1 MSEKR
6 WKVGLLG
13 AGYIIEA
20 HAKSL
25 NHLHNVEIS
34 AVCDQTLERAEQASA
49 TFGIPAVYTSLDE
62 MLKSDIEAVHVL
74 LPPNLHFDAT
84 RQIIE
89 SGRHV
94 FLEKPMGI
102 SASECQTLMELAN
115 KHGVKLGVNHN
126 FLFLPSYQKLRQ
138 DVKDGTIGKLDHVAI
153 NWMFPLG
160 QIQFG
165 PFNIWMLQEPA
176 NLFFELGP
184 HLVAFLVDL
193 VGVPDHVQVDVSL
206 PIDLPGGNRVYRR
219 WHAHGSKGGV
229 SFDLNL
235 SVVPGYT
242 DRSIRVRGHAATA
255 TCLFDRDIYYRDEP
269 SGAGI
274 LFDNFLTVKNVAKQI
289 MINGLGNL
297 LKAIKGSLQKAPYAN
312 PFGESIETSIAC
324 FYTTLTG
331 QSDTRMDGQ
340 FGVNVI
346 STCEKIT
353 NKASFEKMTKKG
365 VWKVLPPLQ
374 PPTVLVLGGT
384 GFIGQYLVKA
394 LIKRGLGVRVVT
406 RGMGAGQIAL
416 AGLPVE
422 LIQGDLAN
430 PAFMDKALQGIEVV
444 YHLAKTDGKKWDDYY
459 KNDVLV
465 TQNIAIRALAKG
477 IKRFIYTG
485 TIDSYYSANPND
497 VITSDTPLDSK
508 ITTRNHYARSKA
520 MCEDLL
526 MKLHK
531 EKNLPL
537 VIFRPGIVI
546 GKGCPPAHWG
556 IGMFQSDTRM
566 QFWGDG
572 NNQLPLVLAED
583 VAEALAL
590 GLDKKGIEGQTF
602 LLTDAPLLS
611 GKDYIEIV
619 SKETGTKIRSLPTP
633 TWKFF
638 VIDALKET
646 AKHLI
651 RHPNR
656 KIPSFRDWD
665 SRSHR
670 ARYDSS
676 KTVKVLGWQPA
687 ATREALIKQGI
698 TEAVREFYR

>member
-25 NHLHNVEIS
+25 NYQNNVEIA
-34 AVCDQTLERAEQASA
+34 AVCDQSKDRAEKAAA
-49 TFGIPAVYTSLDE
+49 TFGISAVFTSLDA
-62 MLKSDIEAVHVL
+62 MLKSDIEVVHVL
-74 LPPNLHFDAT
+74 LPPDLHFDTA

-94 FLEKPMGI
+94 FLEKPMGLN
-102 SASECQTLMELAN
+102 AAECQSLTDLATTR
-115 KHGVKLGVNHN
+115 GVKLGVNHN
-126 FLFLPSYQKLRQ
+126 FLFLTSYQKLRQ
-138 DVKDGTIGKLDHVAI
+138 DVRDGTIGKLDHITI
-153 NWMFPLG
+153 NWMFPLP

-165 PFNIWMLQEPA
+165 PFNIWMLQKPA

-184 HLVAFLVDL
+184 HLVAFLEDL
-193 VGVPDHVQVDVSL
+193 LGQPDRIQVDVSL
-206 PIDLPGGNRVYRR
+206 PIDLPGDNRIYRR
-219 WHAHGSKGGV
+219 WHVHGSKGDV
-229 SFDLNL
+229 IFNLNL
-235 SVVPGYT
+235 SVIPGYT
-242 DRSIRVRGHAATA
+242 DRSISVRGHAATA

-274 LFDNFLTVKNVAKQI
+274 LFDNFLTAKNIAWQVGV
-289 MINGLGNL
+289 NSLSNL
-297 LKAIKGSLQKAPYAN
+297 TRATKATLQKAPAAN
-312 PFGESIETSIAC
+312 PFGESIENSVKC
-324 FYTTLTG
+324 FYDTLTG
-331 QSDTRMDGQ
+331 QSDARMDGQ

-346 STCEKIT
+346 STCEQIT
-353 NKASFEKMTKKG
+353 KKASFEKITQKG
-365 VWKVLPPLQ
+365 VWNVLPPLR

-416 AGLPVE
+416 ADLPVE
-422 LIQGDLAN
+422 LVQGELAN
-430 PAFMDKALQGIEVV
+430 PDFMDKALQGIEVV

-465 TQNIAIRALAKG
+465 TQNIANRALAKG
-477 IKRFIYTG
+477 VKRFIYTG
-485 TIDSYYSANPND
+485 TIDSYYSAGPND
-497 VITSDTPLDSK
+497 VITSDTPLDPN
-508 ITTRNHYARSKA
+508 IATRNHYARSKA
-520 MCEDLL
+520 ACEDLL

-531 EKNLPL
+531 ENNLPL

-556 IGMFQSDTRM
+556 VGMFQSDTRM

-572 NNQLPLVLAED
+572 SNKLPLVLVED

-590 GLDKKGIEGQTF
+590 GIDKKGIEGQAF
-602 LLTDAPLLS
+602 LLTDAPLLT
-611 GKDYIEIV
+611 GKEYVEIV
-619 SKETGTKIRSLPTP
+619 SQETGTKIRSVPTP

-656 KIPSFRDWD
+656 KTLSFRDWD

-687 ATREALIKQGI
+687 ATRESLIRRGI
-698 TEAVREFYR
+698 TETIREFYR

>member
-25 NHLHNVEIS
+25 NYQNNVEIA
-34 AVCDQTLERAEQASA
+34 AVCDQSKDRAEKAAA
-49 TFGIPAVYTSLDE
+49 TFGISAVFTSLDA
-62 MLKSDIEAVHVL
+62 MLKSDIEVVHVL
-74 LPPNLHFDAT
+74 LPPDLHFDTA

-94 FLEKPMGI
+94 FLEKPMGLN
-102 SASECQTLMELAN
+102 AAECQSLTDLATTR
-115 KHGVKLGVNHN
+115 GVKLGVNHN

-138 DVKDGTIGKLDHVAI
+138 DVRDGTIGKLDHITI
-153 NWMFPLG
+153 NWMFPLP

-165 PFNIWMLQEPA
+165 PFNIWMLQKPA

-184 HLVAFLVDL
+184 HLVAFLEDL
-193 VGVPDHVQVDVSL
+193 LGQPDRIQVDVSL
-206 PIDLPGGNRVYRR
+206 PIDLPGDNRIYRR
-219 WHAHGSKGGV
+219 WHVHGSKGDV
-229 SFDLNL
+229 IFNLNL
-235 SVVPGYT
+235 SVIPGYT
-242 DRSIRVRGHAATA
+242 DRSISVRGHAATA

-274 LFDNFLTVKNVAKQI
+274 LFDNFLTAKNIAWQVGV
-289 MINGLGNL
+289 NSLSNL
-297 LKAIKGSLQKAPYAN
+297 TRATKATLQKAPAAN
-312 PFGESIETSIAC
+312 PFGESIENSVKC
-324 FYTTLTG
+324 FYDTLTG
-331 QSDTRMDGQ
+331 QSDARMDGQ

-346 STCEKIT
+346 STCEQIT
-353 NKASFEKMTKKG
+353 KKASFEKITQKG
-365 VWKVLPPLQ
+365 VWNVLPPLR

-416 AGLPVE
+416 ADLPVE
-422 LIQGDLAN
+422 LVQGELAN
-430 PAFMDKALQGIEVV
+430 PDFMDKALQGIEVV

-465 TQNIAIRALAKG
+465 TQNIANRALAKG
-477 IKRFIYTG
+477 VKRFIYTG
-485 TIDSYYSANPND
+485 TIDSYYSAGPND
-497 VITSDTPLDSK
+497 VITSDTPLDPN
-508 ITTRNHYARSKA
+508 IATRNHYARSKA
-520 MCEDLL
+520 ACEDLL

-531 EKNLPL
+531 ENNLPL

-556 IGMFQSDTRM
+556 VGMFQSDTRM

-572 NNQLPLVLAED
+572 STKLPLVLVED

-590 GLDKKGIEGQTF
+590 GIDKKGIEGQAF
-602 LLTDAPLLS
+602 LLTDAPLLT
-611 GKDYIEIV
+611 GKEYVEIV
-619 SKETGTKIRSLPTP
+619 SQETGTKIRSVPTP

-656 KIPSFRDWD
+656 KTLSFRDWD

-687 ATREALIKQGI
+687 ATRESLIRRGI
-698 TEAVREFYR
+698 TETIREFYR

>member
-25 NHLHNVEIS
+25 NHLPNVEIV
-34 AVCDQTLERAEQASA
+34 AVCDQSLERAEKASA
-49 TFGIPAVYTSLDE
+49 AFGIPAVFTSLDE

-102 SASECQTLMELAN
+102 SASECQSLTELAT
-115 KHGVKLGVNHN
+115 KHDVNLGVNHN
-126 FLFLPSYQKLRQ
+126 FLFLSSYQKLRQ
-138 DVKDGTIGKLDHVAI
+138 DVKDGTIGKLDHVSI
-153 NWMFPLG
+153 NWSYPLP

-184 HLVAFLVDL
+184 HIVAFLVDL
-193 VGVPDHVQVDVSL
+193 LGQPDYVQVAVSL

-219 WHAHGSKGGV
+219 WHVHGAKNDV
-229 SFDLNL
+229 AFDLNL

-242 DRSIRVRGHAATA
+242 DRSIRIRGHAATA

-274 LFDNFLTVKNVAKQI
+274 LFDNFLTIKNVAKQI
-289 MINGLGNL
+289 MFNGLGNL
-297 LKAIKGSLQKAPYAN
+297 FKAIKASLQKAPSAN
-312 PFGESIETSIAC
+312 PFGESIENSIVC
-324 FYTTLTG
+324 FYNTLAG
-331 QSDTRMDGQ
+331 QSDTRMGGL
-340 FGVNVI
+340 FGVKVI
-346 STCEKIT
+346 SSCEQITQQANFEKI
-353 NKASFEKMTKKG
+353 AEKRS
-365 VWKVLPPLQ
+365 WKVLPPLQ

-406 RGMGAGQIAL
+406 RGVGSGQIAL
-416 AGLPVE
+416 ADLPVE
-422 LIQGDLAN
+422 LIQGDLAS
-430 PAFMDKALQGIEVV
+430 PEFLDKALQGIEVV

-465 TQNIAIRALAKG
+465 TQNIANRALAKG
-477 IKRFIYTG
+477 VKRFIYTG
-485 TIDSYYSANPND
+485 TIDSYYSANSND
-497 VITSDTPLDSK
+497 VITCDTPLDPK
-508 ITTRNHYARSKA
+508 ITSRNHYARSKA
-520 MCEDLL
+520 ACEDLL

-531 EKNLPL
+531 EKKLPL

-572 NNQLPLVLAED
+572 SNQLPLVLAED

-590 GLDKKGIEGQTF
+590 GLDKKEIEGQTF

-611 GKDYIEIV
+611 GKEYVEIV
-619 SKETGTKIRSLPTP
+619 SEETGTKIRSVPTP

-638 VIDALKET
+638 VIDAAKET

-656 KIPSFRDWD
+656 KTPSYRDWD

-676 KTVKVLGWQPA
+676 KTVKVLGWRPA
-687 ATREALIKQGI
+687 GTREALIDRGI

>member
-1 MSEKR
+1 MSENR

-25 NHLHNVEIS
+25 KNQHNVKIV
-34 AVCDQTLERAEQASA
+34 AVCDQSHERAEKASI
-49 TFGIPAVYTSLDE
+49 TFGIPAVFTSLNE
-62 MLKSDIEAVHVL
+62 MLKSDIEVVHVL
-74 LPPNLHFDAT
+74 LPPDLHFDVA

-89 SGRHV
+89 GGRHV
-94 FLEKPMGI
+94 FLEKPMGLN
-102 SASECQTLMELAN
+102 ASECQTLMELAN
-115 KHGVKLGVNHN
+115 THGVKIGVNHN

-138 DVKDGTIGKLDHVAI
+138 DVKDGTIGKLDHVTI

-165 PFNIWMLQEPA
+165 PFNTWMLQEPA

-193 VGVPDHVQVDVSL
+193 LGQPDYVQVDVSL

-219 WHAHGSKGGV
+219 WHVHGTKGAV
-229 SFDLNL
+229 AFDLNL
-235 SVVPGYT
+235 SVVPGFT
-242 DRSIRVRGHAATA
+242 DRSISVRGHAATA

-274 LFDNFLTVKNVAKQI
+274 LFDNFLTVKNIAWQI
-289 MINGLGNL
+289 GVNGLCNL
-297 LKAIKGSLQKAPYAN
+297 FKAIKGSLQKAPSAN
-312 PFGESIETSIAC
+312 PFGESIDNSIKC
-324 FYTTLTG
+324 FYNTLTG
-331 QSDTRMDGQ
+331 QNDTRMDGL

-346 STCEKIT
+346 STCEQIT
-353 NKASFEKMTKKG
+353 QKASFEKISKKG
-365 VWKVLPPLQ
+365 VWQVLPPLQ

-384 GFIGQYLVKA
+384 GYIGQYLVKA

-416 AGLPVE
+416 AGLPVD
-422 LIQGDLAN
+422 LIQGDLTN
-430 PAFMDKALQGIEVV
+430 PDFMDMALQGIEVV
-444 YHLAKTDGKKWDDYY
+444 YHLTKTDGKKWDDYY
-459 KNDVLV
+459 KNDILV
-465 TQNIAIRALAKG
+465 TQNIATRALAKG
-477 IKRFIYTG
+477 VKRFIYTG

-497 VITSDTPLDSK
+497 VITSDTPLDPK
-508 ITTRNHYARSKA
+508 IATRNHYARSKA
-520 MCEDLL
+520 ACEDLL
-526 MKLHK
+526 MRLHK

-572 NNQLPLVLAED
+572 TNKLPLVLVED

-590 GLDKKGIEGQTF
+590 GLDKKSIEGQTF
-602 LLTDAPLLS
+602 LLTGIPLLS
-611 GKDYIEIV
+611 GKEYVEIV
-619 SKETGTKIRSLPTP
+619 SKETETKIRCEPTP
-633 TWKFF
+633 IWKFF
-638 VIDALKET
+638 IMDALKEV
-646 AKHLI
+646 AKHVI

-656 KIPSFRDWD
+656 KIPSYRDWD

-670 ARYDSS
+670 ARYDSL
-676 KTVKVLGWQPA
+676 KTKEVLGWQPA
-687 ATREALIKQGI
+687 DTREAIIKCGI
-698 TEAVREFYR
+698 TESVRDFYR